1 MVTETEAPAL
11 PLDDSPQPQN
21 GASSQSRLDQ
31 AYCLRRAEWMFG
43 CYRRDEANDPE
54 IYCAAIAAVLSDY
67 PRAIVEYVTD
77 PRVGIPS
84 RIKWPPSVAEVMEA
98 CDAEMKRVETMSKP
112 IPNFRKREYMPPRTD
127 PGCWANCFVGPESP
141 NYAAAVEFT
150 KAPDTDARAWRF
162 GEFRGISGVWLAYP
176 NYETIRLGGG
186 RMAGKTWQS
195 MSDAALRAHYGAEE
209 AKRAEKEFT
218 E

>member
-1 MVTETEAPAL
+1 
-11 PLDDSPQPQN
+11 
-21 GASSQSRLDQ
+21 
-31 AYCLRRAEWMFG
+31 MFG